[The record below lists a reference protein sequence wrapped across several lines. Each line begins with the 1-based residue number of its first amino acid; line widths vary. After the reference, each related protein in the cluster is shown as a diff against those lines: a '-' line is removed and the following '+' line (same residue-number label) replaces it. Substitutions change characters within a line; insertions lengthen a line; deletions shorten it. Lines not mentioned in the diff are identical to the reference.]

1 MSKKSDAAPSA
12 IVCSV
17 CGDALGEDVVPCI
30 DGPRT
35 LCPKCF
41 AAERG
46 PGYTAVRC
54 GRCGKVSCAIGSKSC
69 PQCNFRVTDPVR

>member
-1 MSKKSDAAPSA
+1 MGKKSDAMPSA
-12 IVCSV
+12 LACSV
-17 CGDALGEDVVPCI
+17 CGETLGENVIPCI
-30 DGPRT
+30 TGDRT

-46 PGYTAVRC
+46 PGYTAVKC
-54 GRCGKVSCAIGSKSC
+54 VRCGKVCVAIGGKSC